1 MSFPS
6 RTDQKIFLKT
16 PVNIANIDPS
26 HQPIPTEL
34 RSEEEEVRSGEL
46 WLHSLQFRETSVD
59 FLSLADQVT
68 EQENYI
74 RFNQFRYF
82 NLELLFLPYI
92 GGVFLK
98 I

>member
-34 RSEEEEVRSGEL
+34 RSNEEEVESGEL

-59 FLSLADQVT
+59 FLSLADQVR
-68 EQENYI
+68 EQGKYF
-74 RFNQFRYF
+74 RFNQFRYLNVEF
-82 NLELLFLPYI
+82 LFLPYI